1 MTRGGNA
8 VAEYKKILIAV
19 DLTEQS
25 EHVVSRGVAL
35 ARLTGADVRLLHIV
49 EYVPVEP
56 MGEALL
62 PAVDIEDELLEGAR
76 KRLDELAARLDIS
89 DLERSVESGNI
100 KSEMIRIASDW
111 SADLIVLGSR
121 ERHGLAVMLN
131 LAEDTILHAAPCDVL
146 AVRVSD

>member
-1 MTRGGNA
+1 M
-8 VAEYKKILIAV
+8 AEYKKILIAV

-25 EHVVSRGVAL
+25 EHVVARGVAL

-76 KRLDELAARLDIS
+76 KRLDELAVRLDIA
-89 DLERSVESGNI
+89 DFERTVESGNI
-100 KSEMIRIASDW
+100 KSEMIRVASDW
-111 SADLIVLGSR
+111 TADLIVLGSR

-131 LAEDTILHAAPCDVL
+131 LAEDTILHTAPCDVL
-146 AVRVSD
+146 AVRIND

>member
-1 MTRGGNA
+1 MSTTPAATSSPLDSFR
-8 VAEYKKILIAV
+8 LDDRIAIV
-19 DLTEQS
+19 
-25 EHVVSRGVAL
+25 
-35 ARLTGADVRLLHIV
+35 TGASSGLGAHFARVLH
-49 EYVPVEP
+49 
-56 MGEALL
+56 
-62 PAVDIEDELLEGAR
+62 AVGAQVVLTAR
-76 KRLDELAARLDIS
+76 RADRLDELAARLDVA